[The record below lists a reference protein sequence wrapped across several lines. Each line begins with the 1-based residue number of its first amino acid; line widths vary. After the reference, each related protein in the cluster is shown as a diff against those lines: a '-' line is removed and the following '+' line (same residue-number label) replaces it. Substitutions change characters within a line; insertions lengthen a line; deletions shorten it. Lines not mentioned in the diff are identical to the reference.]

1 MINNPFQLIEN
12 RLLALE
18 NLLLDLKDQTRPAIP
33 KRYTV
38 KEFADLTDSSPQT
51 VRSWIKEGKVKAE
64 RIGRKLLISQSQ
76 FEEGLQEVKSLKY
89 KR

>member
-18 NLLLDLKDQTRPAIP
+18 NLIIDLKDQTRPETP